1 MVNEPPMVTDAA
13 VGVANV
19 KVGVGVAV
27 TVIDVVAVADAYV
40 LSAAFVAVI
49 VTEPALTPV
58 TTPVEES
65 TVATAVLELLYVTA
79 PVPLPADALTV
90 EVAPTL
96 MLLDVED
103 AVIVWLASVAK
114 YQV

>member
-1 MVNEPPMVTDAA
+1 MEVAAFVNEPPMVTDAA

-58 TTPVEES
+58 TTPVDEL

-79 PVPLPADALTV
+79 PVPLPADVTV

-96 MLLDVED
+96 MLFDVGV
-103 AVIVWLASVAK
+103 AVIV
-114 YQV
+114 